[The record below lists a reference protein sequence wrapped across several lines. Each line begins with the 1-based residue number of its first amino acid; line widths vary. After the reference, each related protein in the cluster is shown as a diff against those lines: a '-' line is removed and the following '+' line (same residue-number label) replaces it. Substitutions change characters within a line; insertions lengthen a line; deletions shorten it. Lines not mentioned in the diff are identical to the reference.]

1 MNSPISDFRRQVHF
15 LRRGHARF
23 SVAALFAA
31 MALAPVARAEDAPP
45 ERRPAEREGLPAD
58 TERRPGPFAIFD
70 TNHDGVVSAEEI
82 NAAPAVLRRHD
93 RNGDGRL
100 SGDELRPRPPRGK
113 EGGAPGGGAG
123 ADDRLPPPPEADAP

>member
-1 MNSPISDFRRQVHF
+1 MNSPVSDFRRQVHI

-31 MALAPVARAEDAPP
+31 MALAPVARAENAPP

-58 TERRPGPFAIFD
+58 TQRRPGPFAIFD

-82 NAAPAVLRRHD
+82 NAAPAVLRRLD

-113 EGGAPGGGAG
+113 EGGAPGGG
-123 ADDRLPPPPEADAP
+123 DDRMPPPPEAGPDEQ